1 MLSEAEGKTALM
13 SYSRYKE
20 ALHITQ
26 EVKSIDHSGAFF
38 FDLFWPERHES
49 RSVHLAWKIC
59 AMIMCILTLSDVLA
73 LTVIVATK
81 NAYITG
87 VDAVKG

>member
-1 MLSEAEGKTALM
+1 MLSEAEGKIALM

-20 ALHITQ
+20 ALHLLKRSR
-26 EVKSIDHSGAFF
+26 VSIIVGPSSSTY
-38 FDLFWPERHES
+38 LWPERHES

-87 VDAVKG
+87 VDAVEG